1 MLGNI
6 FPKGKEMKRTLLVIT
21 LIVCSLFA
29 LSASRYDR
37 ADGLGIGLSAGYPVA
52 GLAVKYGMG
61 DSRFIGTVGYNY
73 NNNFAFEAGV
83 QYDLSHS
90 TSNSSPLY
98 LNIGITGT
106 ANFNPEFN
114 FFSINVPLGLS
125 LYFRNAPIELFVK
138 LAPGMRISSNNTVEP
153 DFGAAFGIL
162 FYVN

>member
-1 MLGNI
+1 
-6 FPKGKEMKRTLLVIT
+6 MKKTLLVIT
-21 LIVCSLFA
+21 LIVCSLFT

-61 DSRFIGTVGYNY
+61 DSRFVGTVGYNY
-73 NNNFAFEAGV
+73 NNNFAVEAGV

-90 TSNSSPLY
+90 NTNSSPLY

-125 LYFRNAPIELFVK
+125 YYFRDAPIEVFGK
-138 LAPGMRISSNNTVEP
+138 LAPGMRISANNTVEP
-153 DFGAAFGIL
+153 DFGGALGIL

>member
-1 MLGNI
+1 
-6 FPKGKEMKRTLLVIT
+6 MKRTLLVLI

-29 LSASRYDR
+29 LSASRYNR
-37 ADGLGIGLSAGYPVA
+37 ADGFGIGLSAGYPVA
-52 GLAVKYGMG
+52 GLALKYGVG
-61 DSRFIGTVGYNY
+61 NSRFVGTVGYNY
-73 NNNFAFEAGV
+73 NNNFAVEAGV

-90 TSNSSPLY
+90 NSNRSPLY

-125 LYFRNAPIELFVK
+125 YYFMNAPIELFLK
-138 LAPGMRISSNNTVEP
+138 LAPGIRISANNTVDS
-153 DFGAAFGIL
+153 DFGAAVGIL

>member
-1 MLGNI
+1 MQRDISL
-6 FPKGKEMKRTLLVIT
+6 KGKEMKRALLVTI

-37 ADGLGIGLSAGYPVA
+37 ADGFGIGLSAGYPVA
-52 GLAVKYGMG
+52 GLALKYGVG
-61 DSRFIGTVGYNY
+61 NSRFVGTIGYNY
-73 NNNFAFEAGV
+73 YNNFAVEAGV

-90 TSNSSPLY
+90 SSNRTPLY

-114 FFSINVPLGLS
+114 FVSINVPFGLS
-125 LYFRNAPIELFVK
+125 YYFRDAPIEIFLK
-138 LAPGMRISSNNTVEP
+138 LAPGVRISSNNNVDS